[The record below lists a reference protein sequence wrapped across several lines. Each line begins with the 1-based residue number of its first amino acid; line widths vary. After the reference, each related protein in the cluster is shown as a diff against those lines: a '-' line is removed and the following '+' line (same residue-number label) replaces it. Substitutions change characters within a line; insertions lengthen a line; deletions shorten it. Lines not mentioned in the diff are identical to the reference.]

1 MEVLFLMLV
10 MLLIST
16 QQIAQKEYNKRA
28 HGGSYTFVL
37 IAMLAACIV
46 FLITS
51 GGTLEFRLGVFFYSL
66 LFALGYCMSM
76 VMGFLAIKT
85 GSLSLSALIMQ
96 YSLIVP
102 AIYGMVMLGE
112 PPKITLFIGLL
123 LLIVSLILVNLSG
136 KEEHV
141 RPTVKWAIVAGL
153 SFIGNGACVTVQK
166 VQQVNFNGQYKSEF
180 MIMSLAISAV
190 ILLCLVLMFDRK
202 ELFYNVKNGGLI
214 AAGSGVC
221 NGVSNFLMMVLAVML
236 PASVMYPVVSA
247 GGTITTSL
255 AALLIYREKMSKRQ
269 IVGLGIGIL
278 AIIAL
283 NL

>member
-1 MEVLFLMLV
+1 
-10 MLLIST
+10 
-16 QQIAQKEYNKRA
+16 
-28 HGGSYTFVL
+28 
-37 IAMLAACIV
+37 
-46 FLITS
+46 
-51 GGTLEFRLGVFFYSL
+51 
-66 LFALGYCMSM
+66 MSM

-102 AIYGMVMLGE
+102 AIYGILMLGE

-141 RPTVKWAIVAGL
+141 RPTLKWAIIVGL

-166 VQQVNFNGQYKSEF
+166 VQQVDFNRQYISEF
-180 MIMSLAISAV
+180 MIVSIAISV
-190 ILLCLVLMFDRK
+190 LILLCLTLIFDRK
-202 ELFYNVKNGGLI
+202 ELAYNVKKGGLI
-214 AAGSGVC
+214 AAGSGMC
-221 NGVSNFLMMVLAVML
+221 NGIANFLMLVLAGIL
-236 PASVMYPVVSA
+236 PASVMYPVVAA
-247 GGTITTSL
+247 GGTITSSL
-255 AALLIYREKMSKRQ
+255 AALLIYREKMSGRQ
-269 IVGLGIGIL
+269 LLGLGIGIL